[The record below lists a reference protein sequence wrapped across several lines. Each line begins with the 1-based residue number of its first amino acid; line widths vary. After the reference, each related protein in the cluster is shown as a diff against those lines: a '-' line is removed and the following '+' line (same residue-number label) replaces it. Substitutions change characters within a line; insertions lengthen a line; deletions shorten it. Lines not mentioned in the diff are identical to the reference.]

1 MSPKDAWDHYAG
13 LELVEAGTAHSYLW
27 MYQNFYEKIYLKTKN
42 ERARAV
48 LIKLLLLYG
57 VEKIVERSS
66 SFYEMGVISS
76 STLKNIQNLREKLL
90 AELRPDALTIVESFE
105 YDDNTLHS
113 AIGAADGNVYER
125 LMDWSKNY
133 NVVNKEEVRK
143 ELVEEIKKAKSQL
156 KPKL

>member
-1 MSPKDAWDHYAG
+1 

>member
-1 MSPKDAWDHYAG
+1 
-13 LELVEAGTAHSYLW
+13 

-57 VEKIVERSS
+57 LEKIVERSS

-125 LMDWSKNY
+125 LLDWSKNY

>member
-1 MSPKDAWDHYAG
+1 

-156 KPKL
+156 QPKL

>member
-1 MSPKDAWDHYAG
+1 M
-13 LELVEAGTAHSYLW
+13 ELVEAGTAHSYLW

-57 VEKIVERSS
+57 LEKIVERSS

-125 LMDWSKNY
+125 LLDWSKNY

>member
-1 MSPKDAWDHYAG
+1 

-57 VEKIVERSS
+57 LEKIVERSS

-125 LMDWSKNY
+125 LLDWSKNY

>member
-1 MSPKDAWDHYAG
+1 
-13 LELVEAGTAHSYLW
+13 
-27 MYQNFYEKIYLKTKN
+27 LKTKN

>member
-1 MSPKDAWDHYAG
+1 M
-13 LELVEAGTAHSYLW
+13 
-27 MYQNFYEKIYLKTKN
+27 
-42 ERARAV
+42 
-48 LIKLLLLYG
+48 IKLLLLYG

-156 KPKL
+156 QPKL

>member
-1 MSPKDAWDHYAG
+1 
-13 LELVEAGTAHSYLW
+13 

>member
-1 MSPKDAWDHYAG
+1 
-13 LELVEAGTAHSYLW
+13 

-57 VEKIVERSS
+57 LEKVVERSS

-125 LMDWSKNY
+125 LLDWSKNY

-156 KPKL
+156 KPKWTRKWKRM